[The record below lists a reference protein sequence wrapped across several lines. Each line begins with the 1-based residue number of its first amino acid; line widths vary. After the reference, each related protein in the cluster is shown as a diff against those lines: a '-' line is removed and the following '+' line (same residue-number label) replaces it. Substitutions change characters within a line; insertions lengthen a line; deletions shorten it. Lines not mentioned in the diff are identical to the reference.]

1 MDYKQL
7 SQSTKK
13 ITQELY
19 TSSLGH
25 YIDMSLTAP
34 LPFRGVGEI
43 RLVVLGQDP
52 TIQNAKYRSYIRTT
66 LLLDQPGHLK
76 NYLQRICKGLGI
88 ELESNVYA
96 TNLLK
101 NFFITPPDQIRKKH
115 PEFSQQISSYWI
127 PLLREEISVFPN
139 IPILTLGEPVI
150 NCLMK
155 KKRWLLIRNYWG
167 YEGPGNYNEDF
178 KMIMPEDNILERI
191 IFPFPHIHGLQ
202 KRFYS
207 TQMDKY
213 IDYIKNRIMISRS

>member
-1 MDYKQL
+1 MEYKQL

-19 TSSLGH
+19 KSSLGH

-43 RLVVLGQDP
+43 RLIVLGQDP

-76 NYLQRICKGLGI
+76 NYLQRIGRGLGI

-115 PEFSQQISSYWI
+115 PEFLQQISIYWI
-127 PLLREEISVFPN
+127 PLLLEEISVFPN

-155 KKRWLLIRNYWG
+155 KMGWVLIRNYWG

-178 KMIMPEDNILERI
+178 KICMPEDNILERI

-202 KRFYS
+202 KHFYNI
-207 TQMDKY
+207 QMEKY
-213 IDYIKNRIMISRS
+213 IDYIKTNVFV